1 MKTKKANQK
10 KKRSQATFSF
20 PGGDPQKMA
29 EMMES
34 RCRSESRAIDCC
46 SMMESMTVHSMGP
59 WSKKPR
65 ETRPEDKQNE

>member
-10 KKRSQATFSF
+10 KKRSQATFSS
-20 PGGDPQKMA
+20 PWEDPQKMA

-34 RCRSESRAIDCC
+34 CCQGERAIDCC
-46 SMMESMTVHSMGP
+46 SMMGSMMEHCAGP

-65 ETRPEDKQNE
+65 KTPPEGKQNG